1 MNKTPPAAEPA
12 TTEEIEQAVSA
23 LTDAQ
28 LVRLNKVSAFRT
40 ASLDTRAVGRN
51 PGDILS
57 DAIIAILERRR
68 KWIKANVDFMPFLLG
83 VMKSLTSHIR
93 TGKPLDAF
101 DEIAPNPVNEED
113 DADEFVQQIPTAAP
127 VDPERQLLASDLD
140 KQIRQRFNDD
150 PEVLLVYEA
159 FLEKM
164 KPAEIQT
171 CLGLSEKEYNAAA
184 KRLRRAVDRLV
195 EGGPR

>member
-40 ASLDTRAVGRN
+40 ASLGTRAVGRN

-68 KWIKANVDFMPFLLG
+68 KWIKANVDFMPLLLG